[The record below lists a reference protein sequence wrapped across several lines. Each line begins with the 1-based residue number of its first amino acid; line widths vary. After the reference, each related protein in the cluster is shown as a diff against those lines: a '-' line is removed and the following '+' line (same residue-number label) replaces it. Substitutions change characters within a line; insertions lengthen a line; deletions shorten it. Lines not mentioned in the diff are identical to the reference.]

1 MKTASE
7 MERELQQSFKVF
19 DANGDGFIN
28 ASELRQVMSTIGEK
42 MTEKDINDIMKQW
55 DRDGDGKIDYKGYLQ
70 KIEMIRHLVHNMC
83 WQYAFE

>member
-55 DRDGDGKIDYKGYLQ
+55 DRDGDGKIDYRGYL
-70 KIEMIRHLVHNMC
+70 
-83 WQYAFE
+83 

>member
-55 DRDGDGKIDYKGYLQ
+55 DRDGDGKIDYKGYL
-70 KIEMIRHLVHNMC
+70 
-83 WQYAFE
+83 

>member
-1 MKTASE
+1 

-55 DRDGDGKIDYKGYLQ
+55 DRDGDGKIDYKGYL
-70 KIEMIRHLVHNMC
+70 
-83 WQYAFE
+83 